1 MKTKIKISTED
12 LILSLVR
19 DKISLEKLNNEKDK
33 IIYNLTKK
41 LNKYEG
47 TVENAR

>member
-12 LILSLVR
+12 LILSLVHE
-19 DKISLEKLNNEKDK
+19 KISLMRMNNEKDK
-33 IIYNLTKK
+33 IICNLQRK

-47 TVENAR
+47 KIENAR